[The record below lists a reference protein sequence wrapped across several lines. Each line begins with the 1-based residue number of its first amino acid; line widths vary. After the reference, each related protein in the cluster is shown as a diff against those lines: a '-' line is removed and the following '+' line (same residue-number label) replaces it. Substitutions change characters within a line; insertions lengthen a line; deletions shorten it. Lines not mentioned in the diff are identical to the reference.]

1 MRNLLILGGGTA
13 GTMMA
18 NKLAHALNER
28 DWQITVVDSSEEH
41 FYQPGFL
48 FVPFGSYRLKE
59 IVKPRRKYLPKG
71 VKLVV
76 SAIDRIETERN
87 EVTLA
92 DRSVLKYDYLIIAT
106 GAEIHPE
113 QTEGMLDEEWGKT
126 KCDFYTPT
134 GAERLGEIL
143 KGWQGGKLVVSIT
156 EMPIKCPVAPLEFLF
171 LADSYFTKRGMRDKV
186 DLHLVT
192 PLSGAFTR
200 HTCNLVLSEF
210 LVRKKITVTP
220 DFNLARV
227 DSKEK
232 KLIAWDETEV
242 DYDLLVSVPT
252 NMGDACIERSGLGN
266 ELNFVPTDKET
277 LVADG
282 LTNVFV
288 LGDATNLPASKAGSV
303 AHFQAEILTKNF
315 LAMAEGRELP
325 ARFDG
330 HANCFIESGF
340 GKGLLIDF
348 NYETEPLPGLY
359 PLPIVGP
366 FPLLKESRINHWGK
380 LMFRWFYWN
389 VLLPGYDLP
398 IGSAM
403 SMAGKKLIKD
413 IPGAHDTS
421 IHSAD

>member
-1 MRNLLILGGGTA
+1 
-13 GTMMA
+13 
-18 NKLAHALNER
+18 
-28 DWQITVVDSSEEH
+28 
-41 FYQPGFL
+41 
-48 FVPFGSYRLKE
+48 
-59 IVKPRRKYLPKG
+59 
-71 VKLVV
+71 
-76 SAIDRIETERN
+76 
-87 EVTLA
+87 
-92 DRSVLKYDYLIIAT
+92 
-106 GAEIHPE
+106 
-113 QTEGMLDEEWGKT
+113 
-126 KCDFYTPT
+126 
-134 GAERLGEIL
+134 
-143 KGWQGGKLVVSIT
+143 
-156 EMPIKCPVAPLEFLF
+156 
-171 LADSYFTKRGMRDKV
+171 
-186 DLHLVT
+186 
-192 PLSGAFTR
+192 
-200 HTCNLVLSEF
+200 
-210 LVRKKITVTP
+210 
-220 DFNLARV
+220 
-227 DSKEK
+227 
-232 KLIAWDETEV
+232 
-242 DYDLLVSVPT
+242 
-252 NMGDACIERSGLGN
+252 
-266 ELNFVPTDKET
+266 
-277 LVADG
+277 
-282 LTNVFV
+282 
-288 LGDATNLPASKAGSV
+288 LPASKAGSV